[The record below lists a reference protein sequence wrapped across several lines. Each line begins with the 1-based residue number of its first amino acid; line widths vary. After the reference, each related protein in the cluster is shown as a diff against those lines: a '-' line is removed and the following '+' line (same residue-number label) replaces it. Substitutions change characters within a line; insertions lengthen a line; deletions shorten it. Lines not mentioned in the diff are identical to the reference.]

1 MKLNKITRSV
11 VSQFSISDDV
21 KNLNLT
27 NIKDNLFSY
36 KYDIKRLS
44 AYFQNPTE
52 ELEHFYSS
60 FKGEVYENIIYEL
73 LLEYAKTAPDIKKF
87 ILKGPHQKRDL
98 IQNKSGLLI
107 DNSNQIVYK
116 ASYKDISEFDA
127 LFFTNNEI
135 YFVEM
140 STSKKTASLNKRLFK
155 KQALLK
161 VLFPYLEVKALI
173 VLTKG
178 SVGLNNF
185 PSYCTVWVTNDFED
199 EDFLKEL
206 IEKKRQKKITFPSE
220 KKDAKFIEAN
230 TISHSNFKYFQTLK
244 WILYKARSHKNFS
257 VDLGF
262 FNSKD
267 LNLYFDIYTKLYIGY
282 LKIEDFRQI
291 AKDYDY
297 EVRDDKVIVSI
308 EKINQKTYGIIYY
321 PKNKNGQLKRV
332 KIDETTIKIKDK
344 EAEGFTNAEIKFMLN
359 VLDEKFVLTLN
370 DINHINKNISII
382 KTF

>member
-1 MKLNKITRSV
+1 M
-11 VSQFSISDDV
+11 SQFSISDDV
-21 KNLNLT
+21 KNLNVT
-27 NIKDNLFSY
+27 NIKNNLFSY
-36 KYDIKRLS
+36 RYDIKRLT
-44 AYFQNPTE
+44 AYFTNPTE

-73 LLEYAKTAPDIKKF
+73 LLEYAKNTPEITKF

-98 IQNKSGLLI
+98 NQNKSGLLI

-127 LFFTNNEI
+127 LFFTKNEI

-185 PSYCTVWVTNDFED
+185 PSYCTIWVTKDFDD
-199 EDFLKEL
+199 ENLLKEL
-206 IEKKRQKKITFPSE
+206 IEKKKEKRITFPNE
-220 KKDAKFIEAN
+220 KKDIKFVEAN

-244 WILYKARSHKNFS
+244 WILYTARSNKKFS

-267 LNLYFDIYTKLYIGY
+267 LNLYFDIYTKLYVGY
-282 LKIEDFRQI
+282 ITIEDFKKI
-291 AKDYDY
+291 AQNYNFDVK
-297 EVRDDKVIVSI
+297 DDKVIVSI

-332 KIDETTIKIKDK
+332 KIDEDSVNIKDK

-359 VLDEKFVLTLN
+359 VLDERFVLTLN

-382 KTF
+382 KTS

>member
-1 MKLNKITRSV
+1 
-11 VSQFSISDDV
+11 VSQFLISDDV
-21 KNLNLT
+21 KNLNVT

-44 AYFQNPTE
+44 AYFENPTE

-73 LLEYAKTAPDIKKF
+73 LLEYAKTASEINKF
-87 ILKGPHQKRDL
+87 ILKGPHQKRDVS
-98 IQNKSGLLI
+98 QNKSGLLI

-127 LFFTNNEI
+127 LFFTKKEI

-185 PSYCTVWVTNDFED
+185 PDYCTIWVTKDFDD
-199 EDFLKEL
+199 ENLLKEL
-206 IEKKRQKKITFPSE
+206 IAKKREKKITFPSE
-220 KKDAKFIEAN
+220 KKDAKYVEAN
-230 TISHSNFKYFQTLK
+230 TIPHSNFKYFQTLK
-244 WILYKARSHKNFS
+244 WILYTARSNKRFS

-262 FNSKD
+262 FNSRD
-267 LNLYFDIYTKLYIGY
+267 LNLYFDIYTKLYVGFI
-282 LKIEDFRQI
+282 KIDDFR
-291 AKDYDY
+291 KLVEDYNF
-297 EVRDDKVIVSI
+297 EVKDDKVIVSI
-308 EKINQKTYGIIYY
+308 EKINQKTYGVVYY

-332 KIDETTIKIKDK
+332 KIDEKGISIKDK

-359 VLDEKFVLTLN
+359 VLDDKFILTLN

-382 KTF
+382 KTQ

>member
-1 MKLNKITRSV
+1 
-11 VSQFSISDDV
+11 VSQFPISNDI
-21 KNLNLT
+21 KNLNVT
-27 NIKDNLFSY
+27 SIKNNLFSY
-36 KYDIKRLS
+36 KYDIKKLI
-44 AYFQNPTE
+44 AYFDNPTE
-52 ELEHFYSS
+52 ELEHFFSS

-73 LLEYAKTAPDIKKF
+73 LLEYAKTSDKITKF

-98 IQNKSGLLI
+98 KQNKSGLLI

-127 LFFTNNEI
+127 LFFTEKELF
-135 YFVEM
+135 FVEM

-161 VLFPYLEVKALI
+161 VLFPYLEIKALI

-185 PSYCTVWVTNDFED
+185 PSYCTIWVTNDFD
-199 EDFLKEL
+199 DDNLLKEL
-206 IEKKRQKKITFPSE
+206 IEKKKDKKVSFHDE
-220 KKDAKFIEAN
+220 KKDAKFIEASSI
-230 TISHSNFKYFQTLK
+230 THSNFKYFQTLK
-244 WILYKARSHKNFS
+244 WILYKVRSNNRFS

-262 FNSKD
+262 FNTKD
-267 LNLYFDIYTKLYIGY
+267 LNLYFDIYTKLYVGY
-282 LKIEDFRQI
+282 IKIDDFR
-291 AKDYDY
+291 KLVEDYDF

-308 EKINQKTYGIIYY
+308 EKINQKTFGIVYY

-332 KIDETTIKIKDK
+332 RIDGEKISIKDK

-359 VLDEKFVLTLN
+359 VLDEKFILSLE
-370 DINHINKNISII
+370 DITHINKNISII
-382 KTF
+382 KSF

>member
-1 MKLNKITRSV
+1 
-11 VSQFSISDDV
+11 
-21 KNLNLT
+21 
-27 NIKDNLFSY
+27 
-36 KYDIKRLS
+36 
-44 AYFQNPTE
+44 
-52 ELEHFYSS
+52 
-60 FKGEVYENIIYEL
+60 
-73 LLEYAKTAPDIKKF
+73 
-87 ILKGPHQKRDL
+87 
-98 IQNKSGLLI
+98 
-107 DNSNQIVYK
+107 
-116 ASYKDISEFDA
+116 
-127 LFFTNNEI
+127 
-135 YFVEM
+135 M